1 MSLLGTLIS
10 LDEHNSISKNSI
22 TYNNADL
29 IHIIVGDLSTKTGVI
44 YETDTGTLLFSA
56 SNVKD
61 YNPPYVGNYKQS
73 DDISEMWSSIVIHC
87 NEDASRLVC
96 ANMIYSSSKCD
107 THYEEDDDSDDVVLD
122 TVDITLIGIN
132 ITNLMILILIVL
144 IVLIII
150 LILIMI
156 VMGGF
161 IVLVSVV
168 LCFVIYC
175 HYYAYPSSI
184 EVEAQPLL

>member
-1 MSLLGTLIS
+1 M
-10 LDEHNSISKNSI
+10 
-22 TYNNADL
+22 
-29 IHIIVGDLSTKTGVI
+29 
-44 YETDTGTLLFSA
+44 LFSA

-122 TVDITLIGIN
+122 SVDITLIGIN
-132 ITNLMILILIVL
+132 ITNLMILIILIIL
-144 IVLIII
+144 NVLIII

>member
-1 MSLLGTLIS
+1 
-10 LDEHNSISKNSI
+10 
-22 TYNNADL
+22 
-29 IHIIVGDLSTKTGVI
+29 
-44 YETDTGTLLFSA
+44 
-56 SNVKD
+56 
-61 YNPPYVGNYKQS
+61 
-73 DDISEMWSSIVIHC
+73 MWSSIIIHC

-132 ITNLMILILIVL
+132 ITNLMILVILIIL
-144 IVLIII
+144 IILNTLIII

-175 HYYAYPSSI
+175 HYYTYPSSI

>member
-1 MSLLGTLIS
+1 M
-10 LDEHNSISKNSI
+10 
-22 TYNNADL
+22 
-29 IHIIVGDLSTKTGVI
+29 
-44 YETDTGTLLFSA
+44 LFSA

-107 THYEEDDDSDDVVLD
+107 THYEEDDDNDDVVLD
-122 TVDITLIGIN
+122 SVDITLIGIN
-132 ITNLMILILIVL
+132 MTNLIVILLLI
-144 IVLIII
+144 III

-161 IVLVSVV
+161 IVLVTVV

-175 HYYAYPSSI
+175 HYYANPSSI